1 MKRREFSTTL
11 VRGGV
16 AAAGLASGLPLAYA
30 QAGAPVAGKD
40 YLVINPPVPTPANG
54 KVEVIEFFW
63 YGCPHCYDL
72 EPFLKKWTAKL
83 PKDVEFRRVPAVP
96 TERWM
101 PNARTFYTL
110 ESLGLLERMHGEVFD
125 AIHIDRVNFN
135 DEKIQLEWMAKK
147 GVDRNKFAEAWKS
160 FSVQSKTKRAVQL
173 TQSYDVTGVPALVVD
188 GKYFTSVSM
197 TGSPEGL
204 MQTLD
209 SLIAKARSERPKKK

>member
-1 MKRREFSTTL
+1 MHLNKWLGLIGLSLAL
-11 VRGGV
+11 VAGS
-16 AAAGLASGLPLAYA
+16 AAAQVKPSYKPLANP
-30 QAGAPVAGKD
+30 QA
-40 YLVINPPVPTPANG
+40 
-54 KVEVIEFFW
+54 VETGDKIEVVEFFW
-63 YGCPHCYDL
+63 YGCPHCFDL

-83 PKDVEFRRVPAVP
+83 PKDVEFRRIPAVP

-147 GVDRNKFAEAWKS
+147 GVDRAKFAEAWKS

-173 TQSYDVTGVPALVVD
+173 TQAYDVTGVPALVVD